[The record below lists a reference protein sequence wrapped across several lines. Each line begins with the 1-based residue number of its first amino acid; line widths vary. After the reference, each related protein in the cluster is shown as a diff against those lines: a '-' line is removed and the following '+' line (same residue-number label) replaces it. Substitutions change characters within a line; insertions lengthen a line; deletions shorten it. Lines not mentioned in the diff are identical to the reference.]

1 VRALEGRKV
10 FRTLVSIEDAL
21 SELHKYFKPEL
32 ASTDEVRV
40 SDSIGRT
47 LADDVVAQIDVP
59 GFDRAAM
66 DGYAVVADD
75 TFGADDGN
83 PKKLK
88 IVGRCEAGQQS
99 SIPVKVGEAI
109 EISTGAPIPRGSN
122 AVVMVEYTR
131 RTDSTL
137 EVFRAVVPGENIGAA
152 GSDIMAGELVL
163 RNGETI
169 TPREIGVLAALGT
182 ERIRV
187 FRKPRVAILSTGNE
201 LLPPGA
207 PLTYGKLYDINA
219 SAIAASVVECGGEP
233 VHLGIVPD
241 DAEVMESTL
250 RQGLEQ
256 ADMVLTSGSTSAGA
270 GDLIYRIIDNLGKP
284 GVLVHGISVKPG
296 KPAVIAVVNGKP
308 LIGLPGYPTS
318 ALMIFHALVA
328 PVLREMSGLTP
339 RAVVVHDARLALR
352 VTSKG
357 RRELLPVHL
366 VRTAAGDYLA
376 YPTMG
381 GSGAIS
387 SFSLSDGYIDIPDTV
402 NYVEEGE
409 EVKVYLFG
417 ASLNPADLVVIGSH
431 CVGIDVLIGVIR
443 KHRPGF
449 VSKVINIGSL
459 GGLHAVRRGE
469 ADVAGVHLLD
479 EKTGEYNIPFYHLFG
494 LKDKA
499 VLVRGYAREQGFL
512 LPKGNPKGIRGF
524 EDLLNPE
531 ISFMNRNRGSGTR
544 MLVDLHLS
552 KIATSKGLTLE
563 DFTKGIQ
570 GYASEAKSH
579 SAVAA
584 AVAHGRADLG
594 VGIRTVAEMY
604 GLDFIKIGDESYDFL
619 LAKDR
624 LDKPAVQSFLEA
636 LRSKEFASLLRVK
649 TPGLKPSLSTGS
661 IILA

>member
-1 VRALEGRKV
+1 
-10 FRTLVSIEDAL
+10 
-21 SELHKYFKPEL
+21 
-32 ASTDEVRV
+32 
-40 SDSIGRT
+40 
-47 LADDVVAQIDVP
+47 
-59 GFDRAAM
+59 
-66 DGYAVVADD
+66 
-75 TFGADDGN
+75 
-83 PKKLK
+83 
-88 IVGRCEAGQQS
+88 
-99 SIPVKVGEAI
+99 
-109 EISTGAPIPRGSN
+109 
-122 AVVMVEYTR
+122 
-131 RTDSTL
+131 
-137 EVFRAVVPGENIGAA
+137 
-152 GSDIMAGELVL
+152 
-163 RNGETI
+163 
-169 TPREIGVLAALGT
+169 
-182 ERIRV
+182 
-187 FRKPRVAILSTGNE
+187 
-201 LLPPGA
+201 
-207 PLTYGKLYDINA
+207 
-219 SAIAASVVECGGEP
+219 
-233 VHLGIVPD
+233 
-241 DAEVMESTL
+241 
-250 RQGLEQ
+250 
-256 ADMVLTSGSTSAGA
+256 
-270 GDLIYRIIDNLGKP
+270 
-284 GVLVHGISVKPG
+284 
-296 KPAVIAVVNGKP
+296 
-308 LIGLPGYPTS
+308 
-318 ALMIFHALVA
+318 MIFHALVA

-339 RAVVVHDARLALR
+339 RAVVVHDARLAMR

-402 NYVEEGE
+402 NYVDEGE

-417 ASLNPADLVVIGSH
+417 AGLNPADLVVIGSH
-431 CVGIDVLIGVIR
+431 CIGIDVLIGAIR

-459 GGLHAVRRGE
+459 GGLHAIRRGE

-531 ISFMNRNRGSGTR
+531 TSFMNRNRGSGTR

-563 DFTKGIQ
+563 EFTKGIQ
-570 GYASEAKSH
+570 GYTSEAKSH

-584 AVAHGRADLG
+584 AVAHGRADVG

-624 LDKPAVQSFLEA
+624 LEKPAVQSFLDA
-636 LRSKEFASLLRVK
+636 LRSKEFASLLSSK
-649 TPGLKPSLSTGS
+649 TPGLKPSVSTGS